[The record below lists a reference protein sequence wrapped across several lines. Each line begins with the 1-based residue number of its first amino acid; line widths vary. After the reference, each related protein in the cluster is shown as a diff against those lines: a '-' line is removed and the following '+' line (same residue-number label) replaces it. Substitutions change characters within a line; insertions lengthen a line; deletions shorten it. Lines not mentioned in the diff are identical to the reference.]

1 VLILKHDDTMQVLA
15 KQLLAT
21 LFSSAAAV
29 HEVKAAVEQLAGCTF
44 NSCLLNHYRSGDD
57 NISWH
62 SDNEPL
68 YGQQPVI
75 ASVSFGDTRDFVL
88 RHNIHRCGAQ
98 LCMRASASPSVTEIG
113 PEMQHYFGSSR

>member
-1 VLILKHDDTMQVLA
+1 VHSKHQQDSSLA
-15 KQLLAT
+15 APLL
-21 LFSSAAAV
+21 FAAAV
-29 HEVKAAVEQLAGCTF
+29 HEVKAAVEQLAGCSF

-88 RHNIHRCGAQ
+88 RHNIHRCGA
-98 LCMRASASPSVTEIG
+98 
-113 PEMQHYFGSSR
+113 

>member
-1 VLILKHDDTMQVLA
+1 M
-15 KQLLAT
+15 LLC
-21 LFSSAAAV
+21 AAAV
-29 HEVKAAVEQLAGCTF
+29 LEVKAAVEQLAGCAF

-57 NISWH
+57 HMSWH

-88 RHNIHRCGAQ
+88 RHNIHRWAGQ
-98 LCMRASASPSVTEIG
+98 QQRAC
-113 PEMQHYFGSSR
+113 FGVCVARVGRSSRGSTLAMCSDV